1 MTVAKDQKARVE
13 RFLETLEKRVVVAD
27 GAMGTLLYARGVA
40 FHHCFDA
47 LNLWRPEM
55 VRRVHEDYLEAGA
68 EILETNTFGANRFKL
83 GKHGLEDRVRDIAVA
98 GARIARGVAGDR
110 AWVAGSVGPLG
121 KPLAPVG
128 VVTPEEAKEAFR
140 EQIEALVEGG
150 VDIIILETFS
160 DLRELEVAF
169 AAAKEITDLPIIA
182 QVTITEEGKT
192 IVGDKPHEVA
202 RRLEEL
208 GASVVGVNCSVGPQV
223 VFDAVERIAKAVGAY
238 VSAMPNAG
246 MPRLVDGRFIY
257 LSSPEYFGEYAV
269 RFVEAGANIVGGCC
283 GTTPEHTRVIARAV
297 AELTPRPRAK
307 RKAETVTV
315 RTVEVEKVEARPP
328 EVATRFA
335 QRLGKEFLVSVEL
348 DPPKGIDPSR
358 TLQAAFR
365 LRDAGVDA
373 INIADSPLAR
383 PRMSPVALAHL
394 IREHV
399 GIDVIL
405 HLSCR
410 DRNLIGLQS
419 ELIGAHALGIRTIL
433 AVTGDPPVMGDY
445 PHATG
450 VFDVDSIGLVHLIS
464 LLNQGL
470 DLTGRPTEEP
480 TSFTVGV
487 GANPAA
493 VNFEREMERLEQKV
507 EKGAQFIFTQP
518 VFDLELLEPF
528 LERAKPLGVPIF
540 LGVLP
545 LRNYR
550 HAEFLHNEIPEMV
563 IPEHLRQRML
573 KAGDRGLEEGIAI
586 AREILREA
594 MDRVDGAYLMPPFN
608 RVEMAIEVAKVVQ
621 EKRG

>member
-1 MTVAKDQKARVE
+1 MRGSKDRAQRLLEALSE
-13 RFLETLEKRVVVAD
+13 RIVVAD

-40 FHHCFDA
+40 YHHCFDA
-47 LNLWRPEM
+47 LNLWQPEM
-55 VRRVHEDYLEAGA
+55 VQQVHRDYLEAGA
-68 EILETNTFGANRFKL
+68 EVLETNTFGANRFKL
-83 GKHGLEDRVRDIAVA
+83 GKHGLDDRVRE
-98 GARIARGVAGDR
+98 IARRGAELAREVAGDR

-128 VVTPEEAKEAFR
+128 VVSPDEAREAFR
-140 EQIEALVEGG
+140 EQIAALVEGG
-150 VDIIILETFS
+150 VDAIILETFG
-160 DLRELEVAF
+160 DLRELLVALQ
-169 AAAKEITDLPIIA
+169 AARETTDLPIIA
-182 QVTITEEGKT
+182 QITITEEGKT

-202 RRLEEL
+202 MEL
-208 GASVVGVNCSVGPQV
+208 VERGATVVGVNCSVGPQV
-223 VFDAVERIAKAVGAY
+223 VFDAVERIASTVDAF

-246 MPRLVDGRFIY
+246 LPRLVDGRYIY
-257 LSSPEYFGEYAV
+257 LSSPEYFGEYAR

-283 GTTPEHTRVIARAV
+283 GTTPEHTRAIAQAV
-297 AELTPRPRAK
+297 AGLKPHPRK
-307 RKAETVTV
+307 R
-315 RTVEVEKVEARPP
+315 RRVEPTAVEIVEEEEEKKKGA

-335 QRLGKEFLVSVEL
+335 RRLGKDFLISVEL
-348 DPPKGIDPSR
+348 DPPKGIDPGR

-365 LRDAGVDA
+365 LKEAGVDA

-394 IREHV
+394 IRETV

-445 PHATG
+445 PDATG
-450 VFDVDSIGLVHLIS
+450 VFDVDSIGLVHLID
-464 LLNQGL
+464 LLNKGM
-470 DLTGRPTEEP
+470 DLTGRPTGEP

-493 VNFEREMERLEQKV
+493 VDFDREMARLEQKV
-507 EKGAQFIFTQP
+507 EKGAEFVFTQP
-518 VFDLELLEPF
+518 IFDLRLLERF
-528 LERAKPLGVPIF
+528 LSRARPLGVPIF
-540 LGVLP
+540 MGILP
-545 LRNYR
+545 LRNYK

-563 IPEHLRQRML
+563 IPQVLRDRML
-573 KAGDRGLEEGIAI
+573 KAGERGMEEGIAI

-594 MDRVDGAYLMPPFN
+594 RGEVDGVYLMPPFN
-608 RVEMAIEVAKVVQ
+608 RVEMAIEVAREVW
-621 EKRG
+621 GNP